1 MLFIKKFLY
10 LLSPQEHKKIKY
22 LLVMILISGLLETF
36 GVASIMPFMAVL
48 SNPTLIESNSILKNL
63 FNFTNG
69 LGINSNQE
77 FLFVLGVIIFF
88 LFVLSIIIKALTLYL
103 QLNFTLMC
111 EHSIGK
117 RLIEGYLKQPYVWF
131 LNRNSADL
139 GKTVLSEVNNVIENG
154 AMPIMTFFTQI
165 VVLLLLVLFLI
176 YINPTVTFMIF
187 LTLGSIY
194 VLIYKFSRN
203 YLKKLEVKN

>member
-36 GVASIMPFMAVL
+36 GVASIMPFMAVF

-77 FLFVLGVIIFF
+77 FCLFRCYNFF
-88 LFVLSIIIKALTLYL
+88 YL
-103 QLNFTLMC
+103 CCQ
-111 EHSIGK
+111 
-117 RLIEGYLKQPYVWF
+117 
-131 LNRNSADL
+131 
-139 GKTVLSEVNNVIENG
+139 
-154 AMPIMTFFTQI
+154 
-165 VVLLLLVLFLI
+165 
-176 YINPTVTFMIF
+176 
-187 LTLGSIY
+187 
-194 VLIYKFSRN
+194 
-203 YLKKLEVKN
+203 